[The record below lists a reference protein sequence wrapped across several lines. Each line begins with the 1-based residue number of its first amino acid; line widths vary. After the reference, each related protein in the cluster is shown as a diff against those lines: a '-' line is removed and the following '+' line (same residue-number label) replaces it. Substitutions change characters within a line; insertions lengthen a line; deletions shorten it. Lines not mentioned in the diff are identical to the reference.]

1 MTITLNE
8 AIELITLEADML
20 DHSEFREWLKLY
32 TADSLYAVPIDP
44 DAKVEDLG
52 KILNYAYDN
61 AEMREKRVERLL
73 GGRSISAAPP
83 ARTVRLL
90 SRYRMLET
98 GTESCTLRCAQLL
111 TELRQGRERY
121 YAADVMF
128 RLKRTEDGL
137 RINQKIVRLLT
148 STEALTA
155 VSYIL

>member
-1 MTITLNE
+1 MSITLE
-8 AIELITLEADML
+8 DAIALITLEADML
-20 DHSEFREWLKLY
+20 DHGEFQEWLTLY
-32 TADSLYAVPIDP
+32 TPDARYVVPIDP
-44 DAKVEDLG
+44 DVEDYEAV
-52 KILNYAYDN
+52 LNYAYDD
-61 AEMREKRVERLL
+61 AEMRRKRVERLL

-98 GTESCTLRCAQLL
+98 QEQSCTLRCAQLL

-121 YAADVMF
+121 YAANLTF
-128 RLKRTEDGL
+128 RLEKTEDGL
-137 RINQKIVRLLT
+137 RIALKVIRLLT

>member
-20 DHSEFREWLKLY
+20 DHGEFREWLKLY
-32 TADSLYAVPIDP
+32 TEDGLYAVPIDP
-44 DAKVEDLG
+44 DAKVEDLE

-98 GTESCTLRCAQLL
+98 GTGSCTLRCAQFL

-121 YAADVMF
+121 YAANVTF
-128 RLKRTEDGL
+128 RLKKMEERFCID
-137 RINQKIVRLLT
+137 QKIVRLLT